1 MRLFIAINFDEQI
14 KSRLGN
20 IIKKIRNYATQGRF
34 VNKEHMHLTLEF
46 LGEIPRERVKD
57 ITSAMEAID
66 YAPFILSLSKIGFF
80 KGRDG
85 HIYWLGINKN
95 KDLIDMQKELH
106 NLLLERGFKLE
117 NRKYKA
123 HITIGRQVKLLNT
136 FNPEELEDEVRKIK
150 IPVNTVELMKSERIN
165 GKLVHTEIFS
175 KIL

>member
-14 KSRLGN
+14 KSNIDN

-57 ITSAMEAID
+57 ITSAMEALD
-66 YAPFILSLSKIGFF
+66 FAPFILSLSSIGFF

-85 HIYWLGINKN
+85 HIYWLGIKKN
-95 KDLIDMQKELH
+95 NDLIDMQKELH

-136 FNPEELEDEVRKIK
+136 FNPEELEDEVREIQ
-150 IPVNTVELMKSERIN
+150 IPVNRIELMKSERIN
-165 GKLVHTEIFS
+165 GKLVHTRIFS
-175 KIL
+175 KNL